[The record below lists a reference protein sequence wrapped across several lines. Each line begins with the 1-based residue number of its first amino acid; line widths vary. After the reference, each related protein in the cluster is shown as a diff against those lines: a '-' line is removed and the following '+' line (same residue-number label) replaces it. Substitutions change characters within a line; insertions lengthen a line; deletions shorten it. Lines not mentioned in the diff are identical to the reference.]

1 MCARRGAFSTM
12 ARGPLAPAMDTSRLS
27 ALGQVLQGAGLVRG
41 HECSRSPGAPPTFL
55 ALQPPQREP

>member
-1 MCARRGAFSTM
+1 M
-12 ARGPLAPAMDTSRLS
+12 ARGPLTPATDTSRLS
-27 ALGQVLQGAGLVRG
+27 ALGQVLEGAGLVRG